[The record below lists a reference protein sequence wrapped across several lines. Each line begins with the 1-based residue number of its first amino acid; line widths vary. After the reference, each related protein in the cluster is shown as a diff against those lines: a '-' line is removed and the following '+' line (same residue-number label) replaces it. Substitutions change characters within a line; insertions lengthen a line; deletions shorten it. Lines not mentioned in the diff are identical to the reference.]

1 MPPQP
6 TDTAAY
12 IAALPE
18 PQRATLEQLRT
29 TIRVAAPDAQE
40 SFSYGMPG
48 FTFGGRPLVW
58 FAAWTHHYSVYP
70 FSAAQLAE
78 VAEPGETYETSKGTI
93 RFPASDALPY
103 DLVTR
108 LVQARVASLRAG
120 GR

>member
-6 TDTAAY
+6 TTTAAY
-12 IAALPE
+12 IAAFPE
-18 PQRATLEQLRT
+18 PRRATLDQLRA
-29 TIRVAAPDAQE
+29 TIRASAPDARE
-40 SFSYGMPG
+40 TFSYGMPG
-48 FTFGGRPLVW
+48 FTYGGRPLIW
-58 FAAWTHHYSVYP
+58 FAAWKRHFSVYP

-93 RFPASDALPY
+93 RFPASDALPF

-108 LVQARVASLRAG
+108 LVQARVASLRDG

>member
-29 TIRVAAPDAQE
+29 TIRVAA
-40 SFSYGMPG
+40 
-48 FTFGGRPLVW
+48 
-58 FAAWTHHYSVYP
+58 
-70 FSAAQLAE
+70 
-78 VAEPGETYETSKGTI
+78 PGETYETSKGTI